1 MDAELREHVAFHLT
15 GRRAAGG
22 LDAIEALDLR
32 PALLARYRDL
42 TTLRYDYPLV
52 LVRAER
58 ADESVQPLSAIVDR
72 LLTTNAQGDDAER
85 TTKQVL
91 KLERE
96 IRVLAAAG
104 AKGTL
109 VSLWGTAAVRLGAK
123 EDASLSASLD
133 RARAALPVDGE
144 LVDCDA
150 GSAPRV
156 VTHLFRARQAE
167 KAHRFRTTVDR
178 LTQKLSDMLRA
189 DFVRSDAG
197 RSPESLKAAM
207 GSLHDDAFDFGALS
221 TMLKSSS
228 TGAGMPE
235 TRRRRIEWL
244 LATLRGHPF
253 YAPPGAEASDA
264 VPQRYTFAR
273 CADALAAYRERLPG
287 VTEFAKALAVA
298 ELETT
303 GAYREARHDLFF
315 EAFGEGGLD
324 PADLALFP
332 DYLVVINARAIDAG
346 ENTTLTQI
354 LSAGVPIKVLVVSD
368 DVLDEVAL
376 GESHIGFGR
385 LSRPVATMAMGLNEV
400 FVAQASAS
408 HLYRYRAKIA
418 RGLEFQ
424 GAALFRIF
432 SGANGNCGS
441 LPPYLVAAAA
451 MESRAFPAWTYDPSA
466 GADWATRFDLSDN
479 PRLDREWSVAT
490 FTYEDAEHQ
499 TVREELA
506 FTLVDFA
513 ACDRRYAR
521 HFARVPNGQWTPR
534 MLAVGRFL
542 DAEVKKDPDAVPCVA
557 MVDAQNRLQK
567 VIVDDKLIREAR
579 RCQAMWHSLQELG
592 GVHSSHAERILARE
606 RKSRAEEGTAPPA
619 GKETAP
625 AAAGPAAQPAPAGAL
640 ESAGAAPE
648 PTPDDPYIET
658 ARCTSCNECTN
669 VNNKMFAYNENKQAY
684 IADPDA
690 GTFKDLV
697 EAAEGCQVAII
708 HPGKPRNS
716 AEPGLDELMR
726 RAEAFR

>member
-1 MDAELREHVAFHLT
+1 
-15 GRRAAGG
+15 
-22 LDAIEALDLR
+22 
-32 PALLARYRDL
+32 
-42 TTLRYDYPLV
+42 
-52 LVRAER
+52 
-58 ADESVQPLSAIVDR
+58 
-72 LLTTNAQGDDAER
+72 
-85 TTKQVL
+85 
-91 KLERE
+91 
-96 IRVLAAAG
+96 
-104 AKGTL
+104 
-109 VSLWGTAAVRLGAK
+109 
-123 EDASLSASLD
+123 
-133 RARAALPVDGE
+133 
-144 LVDCDA
+144 
-150 GSAPRV
+150 
-156 VTHLFRARQAE
+156 
-167 KAHRFRTTVDR
+167 
-178 LTQKLSDMLRA
+178 
-189 DFVRSDAG
+189 
-197 RSPESLKAAM
+197 
-207 GSLHDDAFDFGALS
+207 
-221 TMLKSSS
+221 
-228 TGAGMPE
+228 
-235 TRRRRIEWL
+235 
-244 LATLRGHPF
+244 
-253 YAPPGAEASDA
+253 
-264 VPQRYTFAR
+264 
-273 CADALAAYRERLPG
+273 LPG
-287 VTEFAKALAVA
+287 VTEVAKALAVA

-346 ENTTLTQI
+346 ENTTLTQV
-354 LSAGVPIKVLVVSD
+354 LSAGLPIKVLVVSD

-400 FVAQASAS
+400 FVAQTSAS
-408 HLYRYRAKIA
+408 HLYRYRLKIA
-418 RGLEFQ
+418 KGLEFQ

-432 SGANGNCGS
+432 SGANVNCGNLS
-441 LPPYLVAAAA
+441 PYLVAAAA

-466 GADWATRFDLSDN
+466 GGDWASRFDLSDN
-479 PRLDREWSVAT
+479 PHLDREWSVTT

-521 HFARVPNGQWTPR
+521 HFARVPSGQWTPR

-606 RKSRAEEGTAPPA
+606 RKARAEEGTAPPA
-619 GKETAP
+619 GTETAP
-625 AAAGPAAQPAPAGAL
+625 AAARPAPQPASAAAP
-640 ESAGAAPE
+640 EPAGAAPE
-648 PTPDDPYIET
+648 PATDDPYIET

-669 VNNKMFAYNENKQAY
+669 VNDKMFAYNENKQAY

-708 HPGKPRNS
+708 HPGSRAIPTS
-716 AEPGLDELMR
+716 PGSTT
-726 RAEAFR
+726 